1 MDSFLPMMLFSK
13 LSSEPMSLTMACMIL
28 IFMIK
33 HMPYSLS
40 LKIESYLVQFC
51 KSRDE
56 SFIVIPYHNKSYTYG
71 FQKSVK
77 TLYSERFLAIN
88 HYIKENNIEVP
99 SMVEI
104 MNFENGNHY
113 DDCSEFVLLP
123 THYGRTLI
131 CKDIY
136 FEIVI
141 EQDVENNKEE
151 KDQVIRSKKYIFK
164 LSTKGKGKLHVL
176 KEFIE
181 ECLINFRLTK
191 NDSIQMIYEFE
202 RSRKDEDDNLSMLF
216 TEFPFSST
224 KTFSNIFFPEKE
236 KVIEDIREF
245 SAVGLVKKE
254 IEAKYKRIGIPY
266 KRTYLLHGP
275 PGCGKT
281 SLIKAIINET
291 GRHCVLVQWSRIKTS
306 TEFENLCRDIKVH
319 SKTVKQ
325 KDIILVFED
334 FDANR
339 SSAVK
344 IRENLKKD
352 TSTSTSTSTSAEI
365 IESIKLIEK
374 EDELTLECVLNT
386 LDGVKELHDAIIIFT
401 TNVLESIDPA
411 LIRPGRIDR
420 LIHMG
425 PIYGD
430 IVREMIQHFY
440 DIPIPEPIGTIEPI
454 TPAKI
459 QEICIQ
465 NPDVSTCIRS
475 IQNNISV

>member
-1 MDSFLPMMLFSK
+1 
-13 LSSEPMSLTMACMIL
+13 
-28 IFMIK
+28 
-33 HMPYSLS
+33 MPYSLS
-40 LKIESYLVQFC
+40 LKIESYLVELC

-88 HYIKENNIEVP
+88 HYIKENNIDVP

-104 MNFENGNHY
+104 MNFENGNHH

-141 EQDVENNKEE
+141 EQDVENTKEE
-151 KDQVIRSKKYIFK
+151 KDPVIRSKKYIFK

-181 ECLINFRLTK
+181 ECLSNFRLSK
-191 NDSIQMIYEFE
+191 NDTIQMIYEFE
-202 RSRKDEDDNLSMLF
+202 RSRKDEDDNISLLF

-306 TEFENLCRDIKVH
+306 TEFENLCRDIKLQ

-344 IRENLKKD
+344 IREKPKKE
-352 TSTSTSTSTSAEI
+352 TSTSVASAISASTSASAATATASEI

-401 TNVLESIDPA
+401 TNILESVDPA

-425 PIYGD
+425 PICGD

-440 DIPIPEPIGTIEPI
+440 DSPIPEPLGTIEPI

-465 NPDVSTCIRS
+465 NPDISSCIRS
-475 IQNNISV
+475 IQNNLPA